1 LRSADNQTL
10 SLADLT
16 SRVVLLQFTSVTCG
30 PCKASIPFLKEIN
43 REYGPDDFALVA
55 IECSSKNINALRYY
69 MDHNKFDYTFLQ
81 ADKEVLKN
89 YSIES
94 FPVFFILDQTRIIRE
109 IIKGY
114 AEEAT
119 DERIRIAVNKLLK
132 N

>member
-1 LRSADNQTL
+1 
-10 SLADLT
+10 
-16 SRVVLLQFTSVTCG
+16 
-30 PCKASIPFLKEIN
+30 
-43 REYGPDDFALVA
+43 
-55 IECSSKNINALRYY
+55 